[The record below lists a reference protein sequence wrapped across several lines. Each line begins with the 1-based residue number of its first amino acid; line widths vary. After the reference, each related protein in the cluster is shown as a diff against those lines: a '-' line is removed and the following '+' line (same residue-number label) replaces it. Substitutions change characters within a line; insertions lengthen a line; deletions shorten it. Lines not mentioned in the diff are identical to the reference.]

1 MENENQTGFI
11 IIGFSDVSHLQ
22 IPLFMIFFITYFS
35 TIAANATMI
44 SVIGYNSL
52 LHKPMYLFLGN
63 LSTLDICYT
72 SVIFPKL
79 LLMLLDNRRH
89 VSYLACYT
97 QLYFF
102 VGFASAEFFLLTVMA
117 YDRYIAICKPLHY
130 FTIMSKK
137 VTALFIIGTWVAGLC
152 NSAVFSS
159 SIAELPLCSHHK
171 INHFFCDMAAV
182 LKLTCRGTHRVEII
196 IYTKGVLIGLT
207 SFFLTLTSYVYII
220 STILKIKS
228 EEGRSK
234 AFSTCASHLTVVI
247 LFYGTIMCMYMRPT
261 SSYSLSQDKIFSLL
275 YVVITPLA
283 NPLIY
288 CLRNQDVKRAIKKL
302 LSTQNAKTKAINLKS
317 IK

>member
-11 IIGFSDVSHLQ
+11 ILGFSDFPRLR
-22 IPLFMIFFITYFS
+22 IPIFLVFLITYIS
-35 TIAANATMI
+35 TLAENAAMIA
-44 SVIGYNSL
+44 VIYTNRH

-72 SVIFPKL
+72 SVIFPK
-79 LLMLLDNRRH
+79 MLIMLIDEKRH

-130 FTIMSKK
+130 FTIMNKEKS
-137 VTALFIIGTWVAGLC
+137 IIITTGTWVAGLC

-159 SIAELPLCSHHK
+159 SIAKLPLCSHTE
-171 INHFFCDMAAV
+171 INHFFCDMAAL
-182 LKLTCRGTHRVEII
+182 LKLTCRETHRVEII
-196 IYTKGVLIGLT
+196 IYTKGVLIGLS

-220 STILKIKS
+220 STILKIS
-228 EEGRSK
+228 SSEGRSK

-275 YVVITPLA
+275 YVVITPLV

-288 CLRNQDVKRAIKKL
+288 CLRNQDVKWAI
-302 LSTQNAKTKAINLKS
+302 TKRNTF
-317 IK
+317 